1 MFISWL
7 GHSGIK
13 IEYKHGDENAVV
25 LVDPYKAKGED
36 APRSLATQL
45 VMLTR
50 GDKET
55 ITFQK
60 EPYIV
65 SKPGEYE
72 TVSVSVTGL
81 NNPSSKGAAI
91 VYRFSI
97 EGVTFAH
104 LGKLDKTLD
113 DVVAGELDGVDV
125 LMLPVGGHDVLSP
138 ADAASLVTRLEPR
151 VVIPMCFQ
159 ADGTGKGY
167 DTVKKF
173 LKELGNGNTEDETR
187 WRLRKRDLPTDSTQ
201 TIIFTKS

>member
-36 APRSLATQL
+36 APRSLAAQL
-45 VMLTR
+45 VMLTD
-50 GDKET
+50 GGQKET

-81 NNPSSKGAAI
+81 NNPAGKGAPI
-91 VYRFSI
+91 VYKFSV

-113 DVVAGELDGVDV
+113 DTVAGELDGADV
-125 LMLPVGGHDVLSP
+125 LMIPVGGHDVLSP
-138 ADAASLVTRLEPR
+138 ADAA
-151 VVIPMCFQ
+151 
-159 ADGTGKGY
+159 A
-167 DTVKKF
+167 
-173 LKELGNGNTEDETR
+173 
-187 WRLRKRDLPTDSTQ
+187 
-201 TIIFTKS
+201 